1 MSARATA
8 SNAVAVPP
16 PAELHPTLCAV
27 TERLA
32 RELAQPTSCAP
43 DWSDYEWSI
52 ARAVA
57 AMHGIS
63 PLLSRTLQWQGPGAW
78 TRFLEEQR
86 THTVARHL
94 RFQVLLGS
102 IDQKAREAGTAVTA
116 LKGAA
121 LHELGLYTIGDR
133 PMADIDLLVRPTDV
147 QRMAALLAS
156 LGYRQSGVTWK
167 ERIFTD
173 VDEHAPAAFGEHSN
187 NSLKIELHERICEK
201 LPLRLTDA
209 SEFIFPPQPRPG
221 LNAYPSNASLMRH
234 LLLHAAGSMA
244 FQSLRILQ
252 LHDIALLA
260 ARMSESDW
268 NEIAAASSRG
278 VRMWWAFP
286 PLELM
291 SRYYESRVP
300 MRVLAALHHD
310 CSYFLRALATRKS
323 LVDVSYSYLWVKAFP
338 GIEWSQTIPELL
350 AFAASRVRPEA
361 KHMAQRERIAK
372 TEAWAKQGQWSSMS
386 QGRRI
391 LRWVTSRPTRPVTM
405 HAVRAALAQA
415 Q

>member
-1 MSARATA
+1 VHATA
-8 SNAVAVPP
+8 SSAVAPS
-16 PAELHPTLCAV
+16 PAELHPTLCKV

-32 RELAQPTSCAP
+32 RELASPTESAP
-43 DWSDYEWSI
+43 DWTDYEWTI

-63 PLLSRTLQWQGPGAW
+63 PLLSSRLPWQGPEAW
-78 TRFLEEQR
+78 TKFLREQR
-86 THTVARHL
+86 THTAVRYS
-94 RFQVLLGS
+94 RIKSLLMCIG
-102 IDQKAREAGTAVTA
+102 QKACDAGVAATP

-121 LHELGLYTIGDR
+121 LHELGLYAAGDR
-133 PMADIDLLVRPTDV
+133 PMADVDLLVRPADAERT
-147 QRMAALLAS
+147 AALLTS
-156 LGYRQSGVTWK
+156 LGFQQSGETWK
-167 ERIFTD
+167 ERIFTP
-173 VDEHAPAAFGEHSN
+173 VDASAAAEFGEHAD

-201 LPLRLTDA
+201 LPHRLTDA
-209 SEFIFPPQPRPG
+209 SECIFPPQPRPG
-221 LNAYPSNASLMRH
+221 LNAYPSTASLMCH

-268 NEIAAASSRG
+268 NEIAASSTRG
-278 VRMWWAFP
+278 VRMWWAYP
-286 PLELM
+286 PLQLM
-291 SRYYESRVP
+291 ARYYQSRVP
-300 MRVLAALHHD
+300 ARVLAALRAD
-310 CSYFLRALATRKS
+310 CSYLLRTLATRKS
-323 LVDVSYSYLWVKAFP
+323 LIDVSYSYLWIKAFP

-361 KHMAQRERIAK
+361 KHLAQRQHVAT
-372 TEAWAKQGQWSSMS
+372 TEVWAKQGQWSSMS

-391 LRWVTSRPTRPVTM
+391 LRWVTSRQTRPVTM

-415 Q
+415 P